1 MYGKL
6 STIYQQLSKCLI
18 IYHPKGRGLTTDK
31 SQSVQ
36 EVVELQRQVG
46 RIIGQHAPGVWI
58 DSGLTLTQLRSLFLI
73 SNKGST
79 NFRKLAEAL
88 EVTPS
93 NVTGIVDRLVE
104 QGLVSRT
111 QNPEDRREMTLQATD
126 KGQAL
131 VSNLREAGIKRMTQ
145 ILSLLSLEELSALTQ
160 GLSAFIKAADSQRG
174 SIKHEHD

>member
-1 MYGKL
+1 MFNNA
-6 STIYQQLSKCLI
+6 LSKNE
-18 IYHPKGRGLTTDK
+18 GVTMDK
-31 SQSVQ
+31 SQLVQ
-36 EVVELQRQVG
+36 EVVELERQVA
-46 RIIGQHAPGVWI
+46 RIIGQHAPSVWI
-58 DSGLTLTQLRSLFLI
+58 DSGLTVTQLRSLFLI
-73 SNKGST
+73 VNKGRT

-131 VSNLREAGIKRMTQ
+131 VSSLKEAGIKRMTQ
-145 ILSLLSLEELSALTQ
+145 ILSVLSLEELSGLTQ
-160 GLSAFIKAADSQRG
+160 GLSAFIKAADSYKGQ
-174 SIKHEHD
+174 IKDEHD

>member
-1 MYGKL
+1 MG
-6 STIYQQLSKCLI
+6 
-18 IYHPKGRGLTTDK
+18 K
-31 SQSVQ
+31 SQLIQ
-36 EVVELQRQVG
+36 EIVELERQVG
-46 RIIGQHAPGVWI
+46 RILGQHAQIIWI

-73 SNKGST
+73 ANKGST

-88 EVTPS
+88 GVTPS

-131 VSNLREAGIKRMTQ
+131 VSNLKEVGIKHMTQ
-145 ILSLLSLEELSALTQ
+145 ILSVLSVEELSALAK
-160 GLSAFIKAADSQRG
+160 GLSAFVRAAG
-174 SIKHEHD
+174 SYKGRFKDEHD

>member
-1 MYGKL
+1 MG
-6 STIYQQLSKCLI
+6 
-18 IYHPKGRGLTTDK
+18 K
-31 SQSVQ
+31 SQLIQ
-36 EVVELQRQVG
+36 EIVELERHVG
-46 RIIGQHAPGVWI
+46 RIIGQHAQIIWI

-73 SNKGST
+73 ANRGST

-88 EVTPS
+88 AVTPS

-131 VSNLREAGIKRMTQ
+131 VSNLKEVGIKHMTQ
-145 ILSLLSLEELSALTQ
+145 ILSLLSLGELSSLIQ
-160 GLSAFIKAADSQRG
+160 GLSAFIKAADSYKGQ
-174 SIKHEHD
+174 IKDEHD